1 MLPEQGC
8 EGGNGMVAYVIA
20 DAEILDPVKYEEY
33 KKLTPGAIA
42 KHGGRFLAR
51 GGQTAVLEGD
61 WRPNRMVIIEFPSLE
76 AARNFYTS
84 VEYTAARRAR
94 AGAATMNIIAVEGA

>member
-1 MLPEQGC
+1 
-8 EGGNGMVAYVIA
+8 MVAYVIV

-33 KKLTPGAIA
+33 KKLTPQAIA
-42 KHGGRFLAR
+42 KHGGRFLVR
-51 GGQTAVLEGD
+51 GGPSVVLEGD
-61 WRPNRMVIIEFPSLE
+61 WRPNRVVVVEFPSLE

-94 AGAATMNIIAVEGA
+94 AGAAKMDMIAVDGG